1 MQITYRRSWNGRPFA
16 LVGIALA
23 ALALS
28 APQQLPELIIR
39 GGRIVTEEGTREA
52 DLRIRNGTIAE
63 IGPNL
68 EARQGSREIDASGLL
83 VLPGGIDPHVH
94 VAGNWAD
101 DYTSGSAAALAGGVT
116 TIANFVPQRPGEEPG
131 TALDAAEDLV
141 RSQAIADV
149 MLHTTIS
156 DPATFNASWFSALTD
171 RGQPSLKI
179 YTYRSVFDQ
188 NPDGFLQLLTAARR
202 AGVLT
207 MIHCED
213 GAILRTTAERMMAEG
228 RGSLRYFAD
237 ARPVVAEV
245 VATQRAV
252 AMSEATGAP
261 VYIVHISSERAL
273 RVVEDAQA
281 RGVPVFVESRP
292 IYLHLTRDRYEGS
305 DGPLYLSHPPLHQR
319 SDQDALWRAL
329 ANGTIHVMA
338 SDHAPLTREQ
348 KLDPTQTLA
357 RHRPGMENVQ
367 MMGPMLF
374 SEGVNKGRIDLKRFV
389 ALTSTNA
396 AKLFGLYPRKGTIA
410 VGSDADVVLWDQNA
424 RRPIRDEDILSG
436 TGFSVMPAGM

>member
-1 MQITYRRSWNGRPFA
+1 MQITYRRIWNGRPFA

-39 GGRIVTEEGTREA
+39 GGRVVTDEGPREA

-68 EARQGSREIDASGLL
+68 VARQGSREIDASGLL

-101 DYTSGSAAALAGGVT
+101 DYSSGSAAALAGGVT

-131 TALDAAEDLV
+131 TALDAAEELV

-207 MIHCED
+207 MIRLGC
-213 GAILRTTAERMMAEG
+213 
-228 RGSLRYFAD
+228 
-237 ARPVVAEV
+237 
-245 VATQRAV
+245 
-252 AMSEATGAP
+252 
-261 VYIVHISSERAL
+261 
-273 RVVEDAQA
+273 
-281 RGVPVFVESRP
+281 
-292 IYLHLTRDRYEGS
+292 
-305 DGPLYLSHPPLHQR
+305 DGPSTRSHIPKRSAGKRGNSAPPLR
-319 SDQDALWRAL
+319 PAPSRRDQ
-329 ANGTIHVMA
+329 
-338 SDHAPLTREQ
+338 S
-348 KLDPTQTLA
+348 
-357 RHRPGMENVQ
+357 
-367 MMGPMLF
+367 
-374 SEGVNKGRIDLKRFV
+374 
-389 ALTSTNA
+389 
-396 AKLFGLYPRKGTIA
+396 
-410 VGSDADVVLWDQNA
+410 
-424 RRPIRDEDILSG
+424 LS
-436 TGFSVMPAGM
+436 